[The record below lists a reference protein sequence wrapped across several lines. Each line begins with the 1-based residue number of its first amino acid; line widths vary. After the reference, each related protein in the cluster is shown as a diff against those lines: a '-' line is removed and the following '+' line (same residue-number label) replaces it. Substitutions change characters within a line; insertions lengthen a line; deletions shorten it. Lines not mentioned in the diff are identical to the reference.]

1 MLKVLLK
8 LLILMCK
15 VLPHKTPLLA
25 SIKAYFFFLRVVAIK
40 NYYPEIRIIIQ
51 LLQYMNK
58 VRWKLSSFLLLI
70 LLPLIV
76 MDAPKPWKLKA
87 NSLILAEGSKN
98 WKHVSIF
105 GPQFQRETCVRSLF
119 SKKKIRWDTSQCMAE
134 YLLNNTPWP
143 SCSKLG

>member
-1 MLKVLLK
+1 MRKVLLK
-8 LLILMCK
+8 LLILMYK
-15 VLPHKTPLLA
+15 VLPHKTPLLV
-25 SIKAYFFFLRVVAIK
+25 SLFFFLRVVAIK

>member
-1 MLKVLLK
+1 MHEVLLK
-8 LLILMCK
+8 LLILMYK
-15 VLPHKTPLLA
+15 VLPHKTPLLV
-25 SIKAYFFFLRVVAIK
+25 ILFFFLRVVAIK

-87 NSLILAEGSKN
+87 NSLI
-98 WKHVSIF
+98 W
-105 GPQFQRETCVRSLF
+105 QREVKTGNMSAFLGHSLKEKHTSDHF
-119 SKKKIRWDTSQCMAE
+119 SSKKKIRWDTSQCMDE
-134 YLLNNTPWP
+134 YLLNNTP
-143 SCSKLG
+143 C

>member
-1 MLKVLLK
+1 MLKVLVK
-8 LLILMCK
+8 LLILMYK
-15 VLPHKTPLLA
+15 VLPHKTPLLV
-25 SIKAYFFFLRVVAIK
+25 SLFFFLRVVAIK

-76 MDAPKPWKLKA
+76 MDAPKPRKLKA

-105 GPQFQRETCVRSLF
+105 GPQFKRETCVQSFF
-119 SKKKIRWDTSQCMAE
+119 SKKKIS
-134 YLLNNTPWP
+134 
-143 SCSKLG
+143 

>member
-1 MLKVLLK
+1 MHEVLLK
-8 LLILMCK
+8 LLILMYK
-15 VLPHKTPLLA
+15 VLPHKTPLLV
-25 SIKAYFFFLRVVAIK
+25 ILFFFFRVVAIK

-87 NSLILAEGSKN
+87 NSLI
-98 WKHVSIF
+98 W
-105 GPQFQRETCVRSLF
+105 QREVKTGNMSAFLGHSF
-119 SKKKIRWDTSQCMAE
+119 KEKHASDH
-134 YLLNNTPWP
+134 YLVKRKLDEILVNAWLNTY
-143 SCSKLG
+143 